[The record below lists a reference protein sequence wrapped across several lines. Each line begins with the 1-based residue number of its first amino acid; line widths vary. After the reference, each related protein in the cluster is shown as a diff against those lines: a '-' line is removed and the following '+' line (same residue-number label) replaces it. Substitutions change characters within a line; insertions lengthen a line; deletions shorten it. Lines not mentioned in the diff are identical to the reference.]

1 MGKEKNRG
9 FYKELSALVLP
20 MAFGQLMGALVSVS
34 DAVMLGSLSQDAMS
48 AISLAGNVYFV
59 FSLFLLTLTIGENVF
74 AAQYWGKKDVD
85 SMEQVLALVLKLT
98 LVLSLLF
105 TLATAC
111 IPEIIM
117 RLFTTETALI
127 DYGAKYLR
135 AVSLSYLL
143 NGISPVYSCIMRNT
157 GQILHSTIIGSCS
170 VVLNIGLN
178 AVLIYGLFGMPCM
191 GVQGAALAT
200 VITRVIEFVCIL
212 AVLKKKG
219 VVKTRLKY
227 LLHGNRELWRS
238 FWKYTTPILGNE
250 IVWGIGFTM
259 GSVIIGHLG
268 SDAVAAN
275 TIVNVT
281 KNLLICFC
289 MGVGSGGSILVGNEL
304 GAGNLERAREYG
316 GLVTKL
322 SIVSGVITG
331 LLLLAISPMI
341 IRFANLTP
349 VAKDYLKW
357 MLIICSYYVIGK
369 SVNSTTI
376 GGIFCAGGDSKFGL
390 VCDAVVMWGIVVPLG
405 FLAAFVLELPVLA
418 VYFIINLDEMLK
430 LLAVWKHYKKY
441 NWVKDLTA
449 KEVRNDRTGEN
460 EKGLSM
466 G

>member
-1 MGKEKNRG
+1 MSKEKSKG
-9 FYKELSALVLP
+9 FYKELFALVLP
-20 MAFGQLMGALVSVS
+20 IAVGQLMGALVSAS
-34 DAVMLGSLSQDAMS
+34 DAVMLGNLDQNAMS
-48 AISLAGNVYFV
+48 AVSLAGNVYFV
-59 FSLFLLTLTIGENVF
+59 FSLFLFTLTIGENVF
-74 AAQYWGKKDVD
+74 AAQYWGKKDVT
-85 SMEQVLALVLKLT
+85 SVEQVLALVLKLT

-111 IPEIIM
+111 IPELIM
-117 RLFTTETALI
+117 RLFTTEADLI

-135 AVSLSYLL
+135 TVSLSYFL

-157 GQILHSTIIGSCS
+157 GQTLQSTIIGSCS
-170 VVLNIGLN
+170 VIFNIGLN
-178 AVLIYGLFGMPCM
+178 AVLIYGLFGLPDM

-200 VITRVIEFVCIL
+200 VITRVIEFVWIL
-212 AVLKKKG
+212 VALKRKG

-227 LLHGNRELWRS
+227 LLHGNRELWKT
-238 FWKYTTPILGNE
+238 FWKYTIPVLGNE

-259 GSVIIGHLG
+259 GSVIIGHLS

-275 TIVNVT
+275 AIVNVT

-304 GAGNLERAREYG
+304 GAGNLGRAKEYG
-316 GLVTKL
+316 SLVTRL

-341 IRFANLTP
+341 LQFANLTS

-357 MLIICSYYVIGK
+357 MIVICSYYIIGK

-405 FLAAFVLELPVLA
+405 LLAAFVLDLPVLQ

-430 LLAVWKHYKKY
+430 LPAVWKHYKKY
-441 NWVKDLTA
+441 NWVKDLTV
-449 KEVRNDRTGEN
+449 KEEA
-460 EKGLSM
+460 
-466 G
+466 